1 MENLSYMKGCIKKSR
16 FKIKIIDCLLLIIIL
31 IGIFGWG
38 YKIIRHIYSNQE
50 IRKFDIFILL
60 GLGILLLSL
69 LLYVNTIRKIIFTN
83 TKIKV
88 IGLFTPFGKEYLLEN
103 YKAKYIIEE
112 YGSEGGYKVLY
123 LVDKQGYTGLKIMG
137 LHYKNMDE
145 IIENI
150 NLPTIK
156 KHLSFK
162 ESMKLLFTGKV
173 KL

>member
-1 MENLSYMKGCIKKSR
+1 M
-16 FKIKIIDCLLLIIIL
+16 IIIL

-123 LVDKQGYTGLKIMG
+123 LVDKQGYTGLK
-137 LHYKNMDE
+137 
-145 IIENI
+145 
-150 NLPTIK
+150 
-156 KHLSFK
+156 
-162 ESMKLLFTGKV
+162 
-173 KL
+173 